1 MVKAVKALVDKL
13 TSSILTGLA
22 LAAGEEPAVVRAL
35 DLLAKELWTLLSC
48 TSLSLLTN
56 PTRGRGDNL
65 PHVLSPFPHLNRS
78 VAEHQS
84 DQHAKLSHNR
94 GCTSQSGD
102 IVFNLITFNF
112 QWARKHVL

>member
-1 MVKAVKALVDKL
+1 MVKAVKALVGKL

-65 PHVLSPFPHLNRS
+65 PRVLSPFPQQRRGTPERS
-78 VAEHQS
+78 ACKAVAQS
-84 DQHAKLSHNR
+84 WMYVAKWRYRVQPNYFHFSM
-94 GCTSQSGD
+94 G
-102 IVFNLITFNF
+102 
-112 QWARKHVL
+112 